1 MERLFPYPKM
11 GESWLEILEDPLTR
25 KLLGHD
31 AEQAEKIPFSRGV
44 RSRLKFLIQDPSKHL
59 PSTKIGYTALE
70 AFLQANCTGPPLDFN
85 SMPVIIP
92 KQYRDPEE
100 LVGITREMLESLNVD
115 GIDVYPLAPCI
126 ELFWLAKVVLD
137 NETLAENG
145 FNPRRA
151 RFRVNFWHQKLLS
164 EPSDTL
170 RSSLYH
176 DANVLDS
183 QLSSRLAFGGAAA
196 QEHMVEFL
204 VERANMRTYYADGQ
218 KAREDLL
225 RAAQLRDFDFA
236 LTGRLGKKTKYQDKD
251 VSQLVVLA
259 HSRNHEPEPYSS
271 RKSSRAD
278 ISSRKGSTA
287 ERSLRALSLRSPS
300 LPQDQSPSVYAFPTS
315 TALSP
320 TDRPT
325 QPENVLLNDDTLL
338 EETQFARRRAS
349 LPDPTIQIVTE
360 QSRLPITLAFMDP
373 NEQKILHP
381 MDSIILLAVAS
392 SISNTQAEDGLT
404 REQTLPYAERVLI
417 GGSSN
422 WSVYTR
428 ALLVRSRIEGYNA
441 RTAERGLL
449 QLQALVD
456 QIIAA
461 TTGTVATDK
470 DCETEAED
478 VTCFKHGPTSF
489 LPKITTDEEERATV
503 AERLRYIHQI
513 TLPFRWE
520 LESELATRWTQMGG
534 LKTALEIYERLQMHA
549 EVALCLAA
557 TDREAEAITRM
568 KALLFLTPDQEMNDG
583 DTVSLHD
590 PPPAE
595 APRLLCILGDLA
607 SQPKYYTLAW
617 TVSSKRYAR
626 AQKSLGAFYLRQ
638 GDLTKAVEAYTAV
651 LQTARLDVS
660 TWFSLGCIYL
670 EQQQYQDAV
679 ETFTRVVQ
687 LEDRDYQAWSNL
699 AVALLKLPA
708 PTRTRAPQVLKATEA
723 SVDTDD
729 STVRA
734 DVDPLQHTREAL
746 RALQRAANL
755 KRDDARIWD
764 NYLTVAASIPP
775 NSNSALS
782 TPWQEVI
789 RAMSEVIR
797 LRSSKEGESC
807 IDLKILDAL
816 IEHVTNTYDYP
827 VSTST
832 EITDPDGNTDPFDE
846 QATDGKDHVSR
857 RASDPDQAEDENDTH
872 ITSEELSP
880 TQKRQKP
887 AAAVAAAKSTERLP
901 FLARALLQLIDTQ
914 ISPLA
919 ASAPHLFLLLS
930 KVALW
935 RSRPASSLALIEK
948 YWRAT
953 INSAATSAKSSTQ
966 PAALVEAT
974 RTLVSAYTA
983 LGPMERE
990 RTGGQVE
997 ANWQGKSRSAIRSVL
1012 GKAREGEWD
1021 DNGHEAEKKELEKMM
1036 NELKRERGGE

>member
-31 AEQAEKIPFSRGV
+31 AEQAEKIPFTRGV
-44 RSRLKFLIQDPSKHL
+44 LSRLKFLIQDPSKHL
-59 PSTKIGYTALE
+59 PFTKIGYTALE
-70 AFLQANCTGPPLDFN
+70 SFLQVNCTGPPLDFN
-85 SMPVIIP
+85 SLPVIIP
-92 KQYRDPEE
+92 KQYRTSDE
-100 LVGITREMLESLNVD
+100 LAGIKREMFESLNVD
-115 GIDVYPLAPCI
+115 GIDVYPLAPRI
-126 ELFWLAKVVLD
+126 ELFWLAKAVLD
-137 NETLAENG
+137 NETLADNG

-170 RSSLYH
+170 RTSLYH

-204 VERANMRTYYADGQ
+204 VERANMRTYYSDGQ

-236 LTGRLGKKTKYQDKD
+236 LTGKLGKKTKYQEKD
-251 VSQLVVLA
+251 VSQLIVLA

-287 ERSLRALSLRSPS
+287 ERSLRNLSLRTPGS
-300 LPQDQSPSVYAFPTS
+300 PQDQNQSAYAFPTS
-315 TALSP
+315 AAALSP
-320 TDRPT
+320 ADRPT

-338 EETQFARRRAS
+338 EETQFARRRSS
-349 LPDPTIQIVTE
+349 LPDPTTQIVTA
-360 QSRLPITLAFMDP
+360 QSHLPITLAFMDP
-373 NEQKILHP
+373 NDQKILHP

-422 WSVYTR
+422 WSVYTQ
-428 ALLVRSRIEGYNA
+428 ALLVRSRIEGYGA

-461 TTGTVATDK
+461 TTGTAAADK
-470 DCETEAED
+470 TCEGEVED

-513 TLPFRWE
+513 TLPLRWE
-520 LESELATRWTQMGG
+520 LESELAARWTQMGG

-557 TDREAEAITRM
+557 TDREAEATSRI
-568 KALLFLTPDQEMNDG
+568 KALLFTNPDQEMNDG
-583 DTVSLHD
+583 DTVSLRD
-590 PPPAE
+590 PPPAQ
-595 APRLLCILGDLA
+595 APRLLCILGDLTA
-607 SQPKYYTLAW
+607 QPKYYTLAW
-617 TVSSKRYAR
+617 TVSNKRYAR
-626 AQKSLGAFYLRQ
+626 AQKSLGAFYLKK

-651 LQTARLDVS
+651 LQTARLDSS

-679 ETFTRVVQ
+679 EAFTRVVQ

-708 PTRTRAPQVLKATEA
+708 PAASPATTTESA
-723 SVDTDD
+723 TNALETIEESIDTDD
-729 STVRA
+729 TTVRA
-734 DVDPLQHTREAL
+734 DVDPLQHTRAAL

-775 NSNSALS
+775 NSNPTLS

-797 LRSSKEGESC
+797 LRSPKEGESC

-827 VSTST
+827 
-832 EITDPDGNTDPFDE
+832 
-846 QATDGKDHVSR
+846 
-857 RASDPDQAEDENDTH
+857 AENSHD
-872 ITSEELSP
+872 SEETETETETNTKTARADKQDTNPSSRTSHSPRRISDADADTDTPPEQISP
-880 TQKRQKP
+880 TQPRKKP
-887 AAAVAAAKSTERLP
+887 LPATTTTRLP
-901 FLARALLQLIDTQ
+901 FLPRALLRLLDTQ

-919 ASAPHLFLLLS
+919 TSSAHLFLLLS
-930 KVALW
+930 KTALW
-935 RSRPASSLALIEK
+935 RSRPADSLALLEK
-948 YWRAT
+948 HWRAT
-953 INSAATSAKSSTQ
+953 INDFSSTS
-966 PAALVEAT
+966 PAAILEAT
-974 RTLVSAYTA
+974 HTLVSAYAA
-983 LGPMERE
+983 LGPMQRE
-990 RTGGQVE
+990 RTGGLVE
-997 ANWQGKSRSAIRSVL
+997 ANWRFKSRSAVRSVL
-1012 GKAREGEWD
+1012 GKARGSWD
-1021 DNGHEAEKKELEKMM
+1021 ESTL
-1036 NELKRERGGE
+1036 R